1 MWWLALLVLVSAL
14 FPLGALILAGLL
26 SSLFCGLLLLALI
39 RLGWSCCMII
49 VASVTLLRPRYQ
61 YTVNLGIRSLTSLD
75 VEPASIELLLLVIL
89 LPLLFLLAM
98 TLLCRVL
105 DVARPRNSTSLLH
118 FFYNAR

>member
-1 MWWLALLVLVSAL
+1 
-14 FPLGALILAGLL
+14 
-26 SSLFCGLLLLALI
+26 
-39 RLGWSCCMII
+39 MII

-89 LPLLFLLAM
+89 LPLLFLLAL

-105 DVARPRNSTSLLH
+105 DVTRSRNSASLLH